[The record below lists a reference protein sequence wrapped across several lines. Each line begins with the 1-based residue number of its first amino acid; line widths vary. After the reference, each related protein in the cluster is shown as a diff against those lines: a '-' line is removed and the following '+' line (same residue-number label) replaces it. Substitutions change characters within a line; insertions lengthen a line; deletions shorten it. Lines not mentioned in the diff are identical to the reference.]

1 LLNLKNHKASVRS
14 KNSVPLQ
21 GPFRLVPE
29 STRRIMRT
37 QLVALLLPAAA
48 AIWLFGYP
56 ALKVILI
63 AVLTAGGIEL
73 AARKIKREKTPGS
86 FTHSLMMGLLLSFT
100 LPAGADWYIPLVGSV
115 VAIGLGKHFFGGM
128 GRYLWHPAL
137 IGRIVVEMLFHDRL
151 ALAFVGGSSW
161 LSDFAAPSVGTTTA
175 PLLIDTLRNFS
186 DLRLIEGVPQLDC
199 FLLEHLP
206 PLEQCLI
213 GRIPGFLGETCGVVI
228 ILVCLYFI
236 YRGYVSWRLPA
247 AFIGAAYLAAAL
259 CPLIIYQPEIGRHL
273 IKWPIIAEN
282 LSVGLT
288 YINYHIFTGGLI
300 LGGCLLAADMT
311 SRPITRAGQ
320 TIFAAAAGVLTIGLR
335 LYTVI
340 PIPSFSAILVMNSL
354 IGVIDRLT
362 RPVGSSRPAG
372 SPRHAGSSPM

>member
-1 LLNLKNHKASVRS
+1 MPNLKNNKASALS
-14 KNSVPLQ
+14 KICAPPQ

-29 STRRIMRT
+29 SARRIIRT

-48 AIWLFGYP
+48 AVWLFGYP

-73 AARKIKREKTPGS
+73 AVRKIKAVKTPGS
-86 FTHSLMMGLLLSFT
+86 FTHSLMMGLLLAFT
-100 LPAGADWYIPLVGSV
+100 LPAGADWYIPLVGSA

-128 GRYLWHPAL
+128 GRYLWHPTL
-137 IGRIVVEMLFHDRL
+137 IGRIAVEMLFHDRL
-151 ALAFVGGSSW
+151 TLAFVGNSSW
-161 LSDFAAPSVGTTTA
+161 LTDFAAPSAGTA
-175 PLLIDTLRNFS
+175 ISPLPIDTLRNFA
-186 DLRLIEGVPQLDC
+186 DLQFDEGIPQLDR

-213 GRIPGFLGETCGVVI
+213 GKIPGFLGETCGVVI

-236 YRGYVSWRLPA
+236 YRGYVSWHLPA
-247 AFIGAAYLAAAL
+247 AFVGAAYLAAAL
-259 CPLIIYQPEIGRHL
+259 CPIIIYQPEIGRQV

-288 YINYHIFTGGLI
+288 YINYQIFTGGLI
-300 LGGCLLAADMT
+300 LGGCLLATDMT
-311 SRPITRAGQ
+311 SRPITRTGQ
-320 TIFAAAAGVLTIGLR
+320 TLFAAAAGILTIGLR

-340 PIPSFSAILVMNSL
+340 PIPCFSAILVMNSL
-354 IGVIDRLT
+354 IGLIDRLT
-362 RPVGSSRPAG
+362 RPVGSSRL
-372 SPRHAGSSPM
+372 